1 MDALMYPTNFTR
13 MRTFTYIIAAVMM
26 MVSSGLY
33 AQGLEGIVVE
43 KYYSSNAADAA
54 DATAQGAIVPLT
66 AGSVTYRVYVDM
78 AAGYKFS
85 QVYGSA
91 AHNLIV
97 SSSANFYNDANWGVS
112 LDPGTISTT
121 NIRKNTGMIDSYFTC
136 GGTAVGKVGVPKI
149 EDVDGS
155 LGNAQSIL
163 ANNPGSCFGS
173 PINGS
178 GAKDGF
184 ATATAGTYL
193 APNSLGLGS
202 SLDVLDQTAG
212 NSIIVTDGA
221 IAALGGVV
229 GATAS
234 NMVLIGQFTTTG
246 TLSFSFN
253 VQVVNIATG
262 VAENYVP
269 SSAGAGEVVNATL
282 SQTVEPSCPF
292 IGIGNDTPA
301 AATLVQYNTNSNFPN
316 CVLFTGTTATATNSS
331 ESAATGP
338 DRWYRFVA
346 QSTAVSITLTSSTM
360 DDIIELYTKVGNSY
374 IMVPGGSENESSG
387 NSDFERMNISGL
399 TVGTT
404 YYISVG
410 GESGS
415 ASGAYTLCVQNLMPS
430 GCSTAIP
437 VVGLNLCSSFKAI
450 YRGAASQGVSYD
462 FSFTGVTG
470 ATGVTSL
477 TGTSGLIVL
486 SNPTLALAYGATYDV
501 AVNANYNL
509 TNSAGIAE
517 LMTVSSS
524 AVALCNDVQIMA
536 QPNLE
541 VRSSQ
546 RCPTTLFR
554 GTYLGATGVTSSSIC
569 GATTYSFEFTQ
580 VVSCS
585 DATVVSLTP
594 SVFTTTSSSPYLQLG
609 VLPNLP
615 GTGAW
620 SVRVRPNFGAVL
632 GVFGPGRIISVSGTS
647 ASGALAEGSAV
658 SQERSEVVEVS
669 ASIYPNPNSGSAFN
683 VNFTDLS
690 NASVQVR
697 LIDAMG
703 RVVYN
708 KNYSVEGSLN
718 QTITFDTQLASGIYM
733 VELVDGNESYSQRMI
748 VRN

>member
-1 MDALMYPTNFTR
+1 MYPTNFTR

-112 LDPGTISTT
+112 LDPGTISTA

-136 GGTAVGKVGVPKI
+136 GGTAVGKVGVPKT

-301 AATLVQYNTNSNFPN
+301 AASLIQYSVNSNFPN
-316 CVLFTGTTATATNSS
+316 CTILTGTTATATNSS

-346 QSTAVSITLTSSTM
+346 QSTAVSITLSSTTM

-415 ASGAYTLCVQNLMPS
+415 ASGAYTLCVQHLMPS

-437 VVGLNLCSSFKAI
+437 VGGLNLCSAYKAI
-450 YRGAASQGVSYD
+450 YRGAPSQGVAYD
-462 FSFTGVTG
+462 FTFNGVSG
-470 ATGVTSL
+470 ATGSTYL
-477 TGTSGLIVL
+477 LGTNGLILL
-486 SNPTLALAYGATYDV
+486 SSPSLSLKYGATYDV
-501 AVNANYNL
+501 DVVVNY
-509 TNSAGIAE
+509 TVQNSAGILEPIAV
-517 LMTVSSS
+517 VSS
-524 AVALCNDVQIMA
+524 ALALCNDVQIMA
-536 QPNLE
+536 QPTFE

-546 RCPTTLFR
+546 RCPAALIR
-554 GTYLGATGVTSSSIC
+554 GAYLSATKVGSNSIC
-569 GATTYSFEFTQ
+569 GATSYSFEFTQ
-580 VVSCS
+580 VVSCNDS
-585 DATVVSLTP
+585 TVVSLAP
-594 SVFTTTSSSPYLQLG
+594 SVFTTASASPYIPLG
-609 VLPNLP
+609 VLPSAANA
-615 GTGAW
+615 GTW
-620 SVRVRPNFGAVL
+620 SVRVRPNFGATN
-632 GVFGPGRIISVSGTS
+632 GVFGPAQRIQVAGTS
-647 ASGALAEGSAV
+647 ASGALTEGSV
-658 SQERSEVVEVS
+658 VGQERSELVEVS

-690 NASVQVR
+690 NESVQVR